1 MMIQEDKS
9 QVENRLKLFEQK
21 TGCDLLLVVCDECD
35 PYPAASWR
43 FGVTSSFIIGLTF
56 SYYFDFHLGFLW
68 PLGLFLCTL
77 LFSNLTRFKWAK
89 RLALSDWETLRETKE
104 KAIELFHTLGT
115 NRVSHGVTA
124 MIMVSLLEKKIHV
137 LVDEQ
142 LKEKISQLELDELV
156 MIMQKH
162 MKKNELAAGLIES
175 IESLENKII
184 LDFGGKVSEAD
195 LTQLSDTIHFI
206 QST

>member
-1 MMIQEDKS
+1 MMIQENKS
-9 QVENRLKLFEQK
+9 QVENRLKQFEIN

-43 FGVTSSFIIGLTF
+43 FGVTSSFIVGLIF

-77 LFSNLTRFKWAK
+77 LFSNLTRFRWVK
-89 RLALSDWETLRETKE
+89 RLALSDWETMRETKE

-115 NRVSHGVTA
+115 NRVSHSVTA

-137 LVDEQ
+137 IVDEK

-156 MIMQKH
+156 LIMQKH
-162 MKKNELAAGLIES
+162 MKKNELAAGLVES

-184 LDFGGKVSEAD
+184 LDFGGKVSESHS
-195 LTQLSDTIHFI
+195 TELSDTIHFI
-206 QST
+206 YST